1 MPQSIQLLV
10 SRALATAIAGPP
22 RLDAFG
28 LTVVRLTVGTVGP
41 LHLASPGL
49 VYRELAPPDPTRV
62 AVTNHARFIA
72 TAQFG
77 QVLIGGMAER
87 VVSVTTPLP
96 PSETVVVPVG
106 ALSPRWW
113 DQGRPRLAGQLQP
126 ALLALLRLATSDRPG
141 LRSIAR
147 TTLWEACRH
156 STGRREEWSGDG
168 WVLFHGSTPLA
179 IHLTVPLAAAT
190 PRDTSSSDAT
200 SLRMIRRALAEAPG
214 GDHVAHAV
222 HLDGDLLEVSVVRV
236 SLELPETVLRA
247 GRATA

>member
-1 MPQSIQLLV
+1 LPQSARLLV

-41 LHLASPGL
+41 LPLASPGL
-49 VYRELAPPDPTRV
+49 VYRELMPPDPTRV
-62 AVTNHARFIA
+62 AVTNHARLIA

-77 QVLIGGMAER
+77 QLLIGGMAER
-87 VVSVTTPLP
+87 VVTVTTPLP
-96 PSETVVVPVG
+96 PSETVVVSVG

-141 LRSIAR
+141 LRSIAH
-147 TTLWEACRH
+147 TTLWEAFRH
-156 STGRREEWSGDG
+156 STGRREERCGDG
-168 WVLFHGSTPLA
+168 WALLHGSTLLA

-222 HLDGDLLEVSVVRV
+222 QLDGDLLEVSVVRA

-247 GRATA
+247 GRATV